1 MERLAAAQER
11 EDHQNFN
18 EVHEDLE
25 NNDSDLDDDQFFV
38 DDEEE
43 EFSSPSTNSD
53 GLQFNNN
60 NPWYAYRGRINL
72 FENGQQ
78 PENVEVLLPPQPEVI
93 QQQQQQ
99 VDDEEEETD
108 FLEMDFEPENSEI
121 ENENELINGHNIN
134 HVNGNCEHLH
144 DNPMQQALE
153 NFNQFLPPRPQH
165 FLQNHA
171 VADEVAVNV
180 EQQEHKYTGAK
191 PKILKQPLSDAG
203 RCQKPVKQRQVT
215 DGDHVF
221 KITGHFS
228 SYEDRF
234 CDDQIQPGCS
244 NSAVYKNSYHNS
256 SDSPSSSNF
265 LSKPHKSPIKSCHNS
280 RKQKQEFIEKQNNQ
294 FLFEIEPIKP
304 RNSVTIYTSNCD
316 EKILLDA
323 LVSCQLIMRLS
334 INAFFFS
341 YHSNSNRTAR

>member
-1 MERLAAAQER
+1 MEKLASAQDRER

-25 NNDSDLDDDQFFV
+25 NNDSDIDDQFFV

-43 EFSSPSTNSD
+43 EFFSSPSTNSD

-72 FENGQQ
+72 FENGQPEIHLPQQNAIPLQQ
-78 PENVEVLLPPQPEVI
+78 PEPQQNQNNGVQNNEEE
-93 QQQQQQ
+93 
-99 VDDEEEETD
+99 EEEETD

-121 ENENELINGHNIN
+121 ENENELVNAHHNIN
-134 HVNGNCEHLH
+134 HVNGNC

-153 NFNQFLPPRPQH
+153 NFNQFLPPRPQQFQ
-165 FLQNHA
+165 FLQNNHHSSIN
-171 VADEVAVNV
+171 VSDEASNQLSNV

-191 PKILKQPLSDAG
+191 PKILKQHPTSDAG
-203 RCQKPVKQRQVT
+203 RCHKPINQRQVT
-215 DGDHVF
+215 EGDHVF

-234 CDDQIQPGCS
+234 CDDQMPGCS
-244 NSAVYKNSYHNS
+244 SSSSGVYRNSHHHQ
-256 SDSPSSSNF
+256 SDSPSTSSSNF
-265 LSKPHKSPIKSCHNS
+265 LNKPHKSPIKSCHNS
-280 RKQKQEFIEKQNNQ
+280 RKQKQEFIEKQSNQ

-304 RNSVTIYTSNCD
+304 KNSVTIYTSNCD

-323 LVSCQLIMRLS
+323 LVSYLK
-334 INAFFFS
+334 A
-341 YHSNSNRTAR
+341 

>member
-1 MERLAAAQER
+1 MERLATAQER
-11 EDHQNFN
+11 DRERDDHQNFN
-18 EVHEDLE
+18 EAHEDLE

-78 PENVEVLLPPQPEVI
+78 AGNVELNLPQQNALRHPEP
-93 QQQQQQ
+93 QQQQQLQ
-99 VDDEEEETD
+99 NDEEEETD

-134 HVNGNCEHLH
+134 HVNGNCEHLL

-153 NFNQFLPPRPQH
+153 NFNQFLPPRPQL
-165 FLQNHA
+165 FLQNNQNHHA
-171 VADEVAVNV
+171 TSDEAVSSNQHNIV

-215 DGDHVF
+215 DGDQVF

-234 CDDQIQPGCS
+234 CDQVQPGCS
-244 NSAVYKNSYHNS
+244 SSSLSSVYRNSYHHQ
-256 SDSPSSSNF
+256 SDSPSTSSSSF
-265 LSKPHKSPIKSCHNS
+265 LSKPHKSPIKTCHNTS
-280 RKQKQEFIEKQNNQ
+280 RKQKQEFIENQNNQ

-323 LVSCQLIMRLS
+323 LVS
-334 INAFFFS
+334 
-341 YHSNSNRTAR
+341 